1 MKPTLMKKI
10 LAVIAFW
17 FLIGAVSS
25 KSDTPVQEHPT
36 EIVNVDG
43 KAYNLYITYDS
54 EKALAGCQNLE
65 IQVRIETPSREN
77 LELIGCDCD
86 SATSV
91 FRQLKHPAR
100 VSNLPPDS
108 ESLMLRTTFSLNLA
122 IKDEVDPQ
130 EYKVDLRFQPP
141 NVEQLRKNPKYSDLI
156 VTFPINV
163 GDLDRGLLTVN
174 ETDKKPEMC
183 TSGQTHK
190 VTLNLHNGFHDYPVN
205 VRKLMITSSPPELLD
220 RVVSSEPP
228 GKLDQNTWVLD
239 APLIIQHRQNA
250 PLTLNLQMAG
260 MSPGNYL
267 SGFDADS
274 HLDFGFVYDDG
285 NNRTVSSYTYPRP
298 LRMQPSWLVLS
309 TAVVLGISAGL
320 FLMSV
325 WKILKFEGK
334 GPRKGLAIATTVL
347 VALIVSILA
356 FTGELNV
363 SFEAFKI
370 RASYDKPMM
379 LFVLS
384 LFATVMGT
392 PILRK
397 LFGLDKASSGAP
409 PTPTTLRPANN

>member
-1 MKPTLMKKI
+1 MKPTLMKNI

-43 KAYNLYITYDS
+43 ESYNLYITYDS
-54 EKALAGCQNLE
+54 EKALAGSQNLE
-65 IQVRIETPSREN
+65 IQVRIETPSRQN
-77 LELIGCDCD
+77 LKLIGCECD

-91 FRQLKHPAR
+91 FSQLKDPAT
-100 VSNLPPDS
+100 VSNVPPDS
-108 ESLMLRTTFSLNLA
+108 ESLMLRTTFRLNLS
-122 IKDEVDPQ
+122 IKNEVDPQ

-141 NVEQLRKNPKYSDLI
+141 NVEQLRKKPQYRDPI
-156 VTFPINV
+156 VTFPVYV
-163 GDLDRGLLTVN
+163 GDLDKGLLTVR

-190 VTLNLHNGFHDYPVN
+190 VTLNLHNGFHDYTVS

-220 RVVSSEPP
+220 HVVSSEPP
-228 GKLDQNTWVLD
+228 GKMDQNMWVLD
-239 APLIIQHRQNA
+239 APLIIQHKQNV
-250 PLTLNLQMAG
+250 PLTLHLQMAG

-267 SGFDADS
+267 SGFDEDS
-274 HLDFGFVYDDG
+274 HVDFGFVYDDG
-285 NNRTVSSYTYPRP
+285 NNRTLSNYTYPRP
-298 LRMQPSWLVLS
+298 LRMQPSSLVLS
-309 TAVVLGISAGL
+309 IAVLLGISAGL

-334 GPRKGLAIATTVL
+334 GPRKGWAIATTVL

-356 FTGELNV
+356 FTGELNI

-397 LFGLDKASSGAP
+397 LFGLDKASSEAP